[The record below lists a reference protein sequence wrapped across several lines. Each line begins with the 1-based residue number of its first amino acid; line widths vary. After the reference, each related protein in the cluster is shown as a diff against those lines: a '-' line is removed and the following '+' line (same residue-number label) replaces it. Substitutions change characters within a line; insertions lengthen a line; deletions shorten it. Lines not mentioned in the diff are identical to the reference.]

1 MGRPQ
6 QPPIGLAVARVA
18 RTLSRAFEEALAA
31 AGGSQSVWLVL
42 LQLKINPGATQRDL
56 AEALE
61 LREATMTHHLSGME
75 RDGLITRRRDPTNRR
90 VHQIELTDDGEQAFH
105 RLRKAAAA
113 FDEQLRDGIP
123 AERLTDLGD
132 TLALLAAN
140 VQRGSND

>member
-18 RTLSRAFEEALAA
+18 RTLSRAFEDALAA

-75 RDGLITRRRDPTNRR
+75 RDGLITRRRDPANRR

-105 RLRKAAAA
+105 RLRKAAGE
-113 FDEQLRDGIP
+113 FDERLRSGIAP
-123 AERLTDLGD
+123 ERLTELGD
-132 TLALLAAN
+132 TLALLVAN
-140 VQRGSND
+140 VQHEANH

>member
-1 MGRPQ
+1 M
-6 QPPIGLAVARVA
+6 A
-18 RTLSRAFEEALAA
+18 RTLSRAFEDALAA

-75 RDGLITRRRDPTNRR
+75 RDGLITRRRDPANRR

-105 RLRKAAAA
+105 RLRKAAGE
-113 FDEQLRDGIP
+113 FDERLRHGIEP
-123 AERLTDLGD
+123 ERLTELGD
-132 TLALLAAN
+132 TLALLVAN
-140 VQRGSND
+140 VRHEANH